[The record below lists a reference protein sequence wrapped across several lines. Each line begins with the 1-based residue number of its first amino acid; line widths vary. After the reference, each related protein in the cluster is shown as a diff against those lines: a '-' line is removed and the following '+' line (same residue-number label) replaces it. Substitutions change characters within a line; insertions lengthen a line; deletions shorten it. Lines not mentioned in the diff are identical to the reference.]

1 MDGGMLGQ
9 VRPPQNIFK
18 QSVKK
23 VAELGFH
30 LPFNDGRIY
39 VYAKAAETLVK
50 GELVQAPEVHETYD
64 RSLAIAVAGVAID
77 RQLSLTILNGHDAFA
92 VNAYEG
98 GWLLVDHH
106 TEEGLMR
113 RIKSNG
119 VFASTANAAVVFKF
133 RDTLDEAVEVSTHE
147 AKILVNPYNL
157 VIPSVATS
165 GLTTNTGRVLGV
177 PVCDVTANYYFWL
190 LARGMGP
197 GVGYSTAI
205 EPGTSLTANAKV
217 LTKAAAGDPIVAVAA
232 TYCHS
237 DDQSLMVFYKCE

>member
-1 MDGGMLGQ
+1 MLGQ

-23 VAELGFH
+23 VVELGFH

-50 GELVQAPEVHETYD
+50 GELVQAPAVDETYD

-77 RQLSLTILNGHDAFA
+77 RQLSLTILNGHGAFA
-92 VNAYEG
+92 VNAYED

-113 RIKSNG
+113 KIKSNG
-119 VFASTANAAVVFKF
+119 VFASTADAAVVFKF
-133 RDTLDEAVEVSTHE
+133 RDTLDEAVGTATHE
-147 AKILVNPYNL
+147 AKIVVNPFNL
-157 VIPSVATS
+157 VIPNVATS
-165 GLTTNTGRVLGV
+165 GRTTNTGRVLGV

-190 LARGMGP
+190 LVKGMGP
-197 GVGYSTAI
+197 GVGY
-205 EPGTSLTANAKV
+205 GTEIHIGQALTANAKV
-217 LTKAAAGDPIVAVAA
+217 LTVAAAGDPIVGVAA
-232 TYCHS
+232 SYCS
-237 DDQSLMVFYKCE
+237 TDSQSLMVFYKCE